1 MTSLSFERYCD
12 EIVSQTERLTTHVR
26 DADMTASV
34 LSCPGWNLGRLLR
47 HVGGDHRWAEEIVR
61 TRAAGP
67 IPDELVNDPT
77 ANADEDASFLIPW
90 LVEGAARLSSTLRAA
105 GADALAWNP
114 SADRSAPVA
123 FWARRMTYETAVHRA
138 DAALT
143 AGTGFALDRDL
154 AVDAVREWLEYS
166 TFPEAFEPR
175 PDLPDLLG
183 PDRTLHFDATD
194 AGEWLVDLTGERPVW
209 RSGAGGGA
217 TAIAR
222 GPVTD
227 LLLYVYKRPTT
238 AVETKGDTALL
249 DLWRTRAGF
258 WLEAPED

>member
-12 EIVSQTERLTTHVR
+12 EIVSQTERLTAQVR
-26 DADMTASV
+26 GADLTAPV
-34 LSCPGWNLGRLLR
+34 PSCPGWNLGQLLR

-67 IPDELVNDPT
+67 IPDDLVNDLI
-77 ANADEDASFLIPW
+77 AYADEDASTLVPW
-90 LVEGAARLSSTLRAA
+90 LVEGAALLSSALRAA
-105 GADALAWNP
+105 GADAVAWNP

-143 AGTGFALDRDL
+143 AGTQFALDSDL
-154 AVDAVREWLEYS
+154 ATDAVQEWLEFS

-183 PDRTLHFDATD
+183 PARTLHFDATD
-194 AGEWLVDLTGERPVW
+194 AGEWLVDLTGERPTW
-209 RSGAGGGA
+209 GPGADRA
-217 TAIAR
+217 TAVAR

-227 LLLYVYKRPTT
+227 LLLYFYKRPTT

-258 WLEAPED
+258 WLEAPEG